1 MKKYIICILL
11 FAMLLPTA
19 AMAEEFMF
27 QVEVTEGEQPKPP
40 MQELGYD
47 CYLLEIDGEPYF
59 IRDYTHYM
67 KIPFKPIPY
76 KQQEFDFFVPRDEC
90 EYIWTGEYYYARR
103 TQYDEWPERSRLPY
117 SFPIKLYDANFQL
130 VKEYQMPYYSKEIDY
145 VDGVYYCYCDYSH
158 YYKSTDFETWEAAEL
173 PLPRKSSNIT
183 FLGNRYIANEYLGT
197 KISFNEGGS
206 YYPVL
211 YENVITG
218 RTEYLCKYGNWIIY
232 QRGGL
237 PVAFYITLDNVY
249 FMKIA
254 IPSDIRIG
262 SKVWSCGNL
271 RCIYENN
278 GDLVF
283 DCYTGKLK
291 ISKQIVSDYFTQ
303 SNNSTD
309 VNVNNTIL
317 GFETPPVTES
327 DRTLVPM
334 RFLFEQLGAD
344 VTWDE
349 ATETATA
356 KKANTTINFSIDNTT
371 ATVNGAATTMDVPA
385 RLVGDKSVVPLRVLS
400 EEMGYTV
407 EWDEETRMATITTP
421 LTSRVTKT
429 ETNMFDTWIR

>member
-1 MKKYIICILL
+1 
-11 FAMLLPTA
+11 MLLPTA

-158 YYKSTDFETWEAAEL
+158 YYKSTDFETWEEVEP
-173 PLPRKSSNIT
+173 PLPRANSGFLKSRKVTAVQLND
-183 FLGNRYIANEYLGT
+183 N
-197 KISFNEGGS
+197 
-206 YYPVL
+206 YYPVICEDKDAD
-211 YENVITG
+211 YASYT
-218 RTEYLCKYGNWIIY
+218 CKYGDIILY
-232 QRGGL
+232 S
-237 PVAFYITLDNVY
+237 VSAFSPTYYFSKDNVN
-249 FMKIA
+249 FVQIDVPETKED
-254 IPSDIRIG
+254 DIKSWHMGDI
-262 SKVWSCGNL
+262 
-271 RCIYENN
+271 RCIYESGNEII
-278 GDLVF
+278 LESI
-283 DCYTGKLK
+283 TGRLK
-291 ISKQIVSDYFTQ
+291 FPK
-303 SNNSTD
+303 D
-309 VNVNNTIL
+309 VLDAELAKGQAAPYVCVNNTIL

-334 RFLFEQLGAD
+334 RFLFEQLGAE

-385 RLVGDKSVVPLRVLS
+385 RLVGDKTMVPLRFLS

-421 LTSRVTKT
+421 EL
-429 ETNMFDTWIR
+429 